1 MSVQENENNGG
12 NKEKQLIQKEREWR
26 VRKIMS
32 IPIVWGDCKDNHDC
46 NKVQSSSLHEITA
59 IEYDGY

>member
-46 NKVQSSSLHEITA
+46 NKV
-59 IEYDGY
+59 